1 MPQATQPALAPAPED
16 GRQSPPAQGDALFV
30 INLSASTTPVALTS
44 PERPELKHFTFFVS
58 RRREEGRERFR
69 LHMGYF
75 QTQAEAE
82 KLLDIVRDIYPGAW
96 AGLAPGQRLR
106 SSAKP
111 LPSQAGPPPAKPFAE
126 PRRERAAPPA
136 PTPAAPRLQVV
147 DSPAAVA
154 PAVPRPI
161 AAPPV
166 QPTVA
171 ALPVP
176 PAAAAPT
183 VPAAPRELPVLQAA
197 PPSVPANIP
206 VLAAAPKV
214 AAPIAPPAAAS
225 HARPAPAP
233 GKPVE
238 DTAAQPRP
246 RLVPPSLIEALTSP
260 TDETAAYSLSSVRAA
275 IASLTEADRKAPPTA
290 APPAAPAGKQVKSGK
305 AARPPATMRD
315 EDVLKL
321 LESAAPK
328 TPTAAPG
335 EQHEQTLYAVQMM
348 WSVKPIDLAKVPQ
361 LAIFS
366 AYTLYGAEGN
376 RDGRRWYGLRL
387 GFFTDAYSARQ
398 VALYVRPEFSAVS
411 VVPVSARES
420 ERARSAVA
428 KPLPAIKAAPANISS
443 SGEFKFIE
451 PAAAKPRT
459 AQPATPKAAAR
470 AAGGKRAKARGAQGR
485 PAARPHAMSLEETL
499 EILGANTLEIEQGNG
514 QVLNDSG
521 VRHLHAEIM
530 KNPRG
535 SKLGR
540 LFERLGGALRE

>member
-1 MPQATQPALAPAPED
+1 MQQATQPTLAPAPED
-16 GRQSPPAQGDALFV
+16 GNQSPPVQGDALFV
-30 INLSASTTPVALTS
+30 INLTASTTPVALTS

-106 SSAKP
+106 GAAKP
-111 LPSQAGPPPAKPFAE
+111 LPSRAGPPPATPFAE
-126 PRRERAAPPA
+126 PRRQPAAPPA
-136 PTPAAPRLQVV
+136 QTPAAPRLQVIET
-147 DSPAAVA
+147 PAVAAPVVMPAPAPAPA
-154 PAVPRPI
+154 PAVM
-161 AAPPV
+161 
-166 QPTVA
+166 
-171 ALPVP
+171 
-176 PAAAAPT
+176 PASPH
-183 VPAAPRELPVLQAA
+183 ELPILQAA
-197 PPSVPANIP
+197 PQPLPASIP
-206 VLAAAPKV
+206 VLAAAPKA
-214 AAPIAPPAAAS
+214 AAPSPPAAAAS
-225 HARPAPAP
+225 QARAAPVPVKPA
-233 GKPVE
+233 E
-238 DTAAQPRP
+238 DTARQPRP
-246 RLVPPSLIEALTSP
+246 HVVPPSLIEALTSP

-275 IASLTEADRKAPPTA
+275 IASLAEADGQ
-290 APPAAPAGKQVKSGK
+290 APPAAPIAKPGKSAKPVRP
-305 AARPPATMRD
+305 AATLQG
-315 EDVLKL
+315 EDVLKV
-321 LESAAPK
+321 LESGNARVPAAAP
-328 TPTAAPG
+328 PPQQ
-335 EQHEQTLYAVQMM
+335 EPTLYAVQMM
-348 WSVKPIDLAKVPQ
+348 WSVQPIDLAKVPQ

-420 ERARSAVA
+420 ERARSAVT
-428 KPLPAIKAAPANISS
+428 KPLPAAKAAPANISS
-443 SGEFKFIE
+443 SGEFKFLE
-451 PAAAKPRT
+451 PATAKPRT
-459 AQPATPKAAAR
+459 ATPATQKPAA
-470 AAGGKRAKARGAQGR
+470 GKRAKPRGAQGR
-485 PAARPHAMSLEETL
+485 PAARPRAMSLEETL

-521 VRHLHAEIM
+521 VRHLRAEIM
-530 KNPRG
+530 KTPRG

>member
-1 MPQATQPALAPAPED
+1 MQQATQPTLAPAPED
-16 GRQSPPAQGDALFV
+16 GSQSPPVQGDALFV
-30 INLSASTTPVALTS
+30 INLTASTTPVALTS

-106 SSAKP
+106 SAAKP
-111 LPSQAGPPPAKPFAE
+111 LPSRAGPPPATPFAE
-126 PRRERAAPPA
+126 PRRQPSAPPPA
-136 PTPAAPRLQVV
+136 PTPAAPRLQVIE
-147 DSPAAVA
+147 SPAVAAPVVPVARAAAPAPAALTVTAVPPTPAA
-154 PAVPRPI
+154 PAVP
-161 AAPPV
+161 AAR
-166 QPTVA
+166 
-171 ALPVP
+171 
-176 PAAAAPT
+176 
-183 VPAAPRELPVLQAA
+183 RELPILQAA
-197 PPSVPANIP
+197 PQPLPANIP
-206 VLAAAPKV
+206 VLAAALKV
-214 AAPIAPPAAAS
+214 AAPSP
-225 HARPAPAP
+225 PAPAASQGRAAP
-233 GKPVE
+233 VPAKPAE
-238 DTAAQPRP
+238 DTARQPRP
-246 RLVPPSLIEALTSP
+246 HVVPPSLIEALTSP

-275 IASLTEADRKAPPTA
+275 IASLAEADGHV
-290 APPAAPAGKQVKSGK
+290 PPAAAVAKTGKSAKPAW
-305 AARPPATMRD
+305 PPAALQG
-315 EDVLKL
+315 EDVLKV
-321 LESAAPK
+321 LESGITQAPAAAP
-328 TPTAAPG
+328 PPQQ
-335 EQHEQTLYAVQMM
+335 EPTLYAVQMM
-348 WSVKPIDLAKVPQ
+348 WSVQPIDLAKVPQ

-428 KPLPAIKAAPANISS
+428 KPLPATKAAPANISS
-443 SGEFKFIE
+443 SGEFKFLE
-451 PAAAKPRT
+451 PTAAKPRT
-459 AQPATPKAAAR
+459 ATPATQKPAVR
-470 AAGGKRAKARGAQGR
+470 AATGKRAKVRSAQGR
-485 PAARPHAMSLEETL
+485 PAARPQAMSLEETL

-521 VRHLHAEIM
+521 VRHLRAEIM
-530 KNPRG
+530 KSPRG

-540 LFERLGGALRE
+540 LFERLGGALRD

>member
-1 MPQATQPALAPAPED
+1 MQQASQPTLAPAPVD
-16 GRQSPPAQGDALFV
+16 GSQSPPAQGDALFV
-30 INLSASTTPVALTS
+30 INLSASTTPMALTS
-44 PERPELKHFTFFVS
+44 PERAELRHFTFFVS

-75 QTQAEAE
+75 QSQAEAE
-82 KLLDIVRDIYPGAW
+82 KLLDLVRDIYPGAW

-106 SSAKP
+106 GASKP
-111 LPSQAGPPPAKPFAE
+111 LPSRAGPPPATPFAE
-126 PRRERAAPPA
+126 PRHQREVPPA
-136 PTPAAPRLQVV
+136 SAAPRLQVIE
-147 DSPAAVA
+147 SPAV
-154 PAVPRPI
+154 

-166 QPTVA
+166 
-171 ALPVP
+171 P
-176 PAAAAPT
+176 PAPAAVT
-183 VPAAPRELPVLQAA
+183 RPAAPRELPVLHAA
-197 PPSVPANIP
+197 PQPATAKIP

-214 AAPIAPPAAAS
+214 AAPSPPAAAVS
-225 HARPAPAP
+225 PARPAPAP
-233 GKPVE
+233 AKQAG
-238 DTAAQPRP
+238 DTVAQTRP
-246 RLVPPSLIEALTSP
+246 HIVPPALIEALTSP

-275 IASLTEADRKAPPTA
+275 IASLTEADRQ
-290 APPAAPAGKQVKSGK
+290 APPAATSPAAPVAKSAVALQG
-305 AARPPATMRD
+305 
-315 EDVLKL
+315 EELLKL
-321 LESAAPK
+321 LEPAITNAPAAALASHPE
-328 TPTAAPG
+328 P
-335 EQHEQTLYAVQMM
+335 TLYAVQMM

-411 VVPVSARES
+411 VVPVSMRES
-420 ERARSAVA
+420 ERAKNAVA
-428 KPLPAIKAAPANISS
+428 KPLPELKAAPANINS
-443 SGEFKFIE
+443 SGEFKFLE
-451 PAAAKPRT
+451 PTAPKPRT
-459 AQPATPKAAAR
+459 PAPAPAKPAAR
-470 AAGGKRAKARGAQGR
+470 AAGGKRAKPRGAQAH
-485 PAARPHAMSLEETL
+485 PAARPRALSLEETL

-530 KNPRG
+530 KNRRG

>member
-1 MPQATQPALAPAPED
+1 MQQATQPTLAPASED
-16 GRQSPPAQGDALFV
+16 GSQSPPAQGDALFV
-30 INLSASTTPVALTS
+30 INLTASTTPVALTS

-106 SSAKP
+106 GAAKP
-111 LPSQAGPPPAKPFAE
+111 LPSRAGPPPATPFAE
-126 PRRERAAPPA
+126 PRRQPAAPPA

-147 DSPAAVA
+147 ESPAVAA
-154 PAVPRPI
+154 PA
-161 AAPPV
+161 A
-166 QPTVA
+166 T
-171 ALPVP
+171 PVP
-176 PAAAAPT
+176 AAPT
-183 VPAAPRELPVLQAA
+183 VPAAPRELPILQAA
-197 PPSVPANIP
+197 PQPLPANIP
-206 VLAAAPKV
+206 VLTAAPKV
-214 AAPIAPPAAAS
+214 AARSAPVAAAS
-225 HARPAPAP
+225 LGRPAPVPA
-233 GKPVE
+233 KPAE
-238 DTAAQPRP
+238 DTARQQRP
-246 RLVPPSLIEALTSP
+246 HVVPPSLIEALTSP

-275 IASLTEADRKAPPTA
+275 IASLAEADGK
-290 APPAAPAGKQVKSGK
+290 APPAAPVAKPGKSAKP
-305 AARPPATMRD
+305 ARPPVPLQG
-315 EDVLKL
+315 EDALKV
-321 LESAAPK
+321 LESGYYNKAPAAAP
-328 TPTAAPG
+328 PP
-335 EQHEQTLYAVQMM
+335 EQEPTLYAVQMM
-348 WSVKPIDLAKVPQ
+348 WSVQPIDLAKVPQ

-411 VVPVSARES
+411 VVPVSSRES

-428 KPLPAIKAAPANISS
+428 KPLPAVKAAPANISS
-443 SGEFKFIE
+443 SGEFKFLE
-451 PAAAKPRT
+451 PAVAKPRT
-459 AQPATPKAAAR
+459 ATPATQRPAVRTAA
-470 AAGGKRAKARGAQGR
+470 GKRAKPRGAQGR
-485 PAARPHAMSLEETL
+485 PAARPQAMSLEETL

-521 VRHLHAEIM
+521 VRHLRAEIM
-530 KNPRG
+530 KTPRG